1 MPLIPVSSPSVLWG
15 AGTHPGETG
24 KNNEDS
30 YALRFFI
37 NDNQQPV
44 TLAFVADGI
53 GGNRS
58 GEVASALAVK
68 TLCDGVQAASL
79 ADPLADLVN
88 AYTDTAR
95 VLAQASQQDGHNRGM
110 GTTGAAA
117 LLVGRQLYTATIGD
131 SRIYLRRRDHTRQ
144 ISVDH
149 TWIQAAIE
157 HGIISREDAKTHPNQ
172 HVVVRHLGGKA
183 DVRPDV
189 RLKLRDDEFPDES
202 EQNQGL
208 ELNTSDEVLVCSD
221 GLSDLVDTL
230 EINNLLGRFA
240 PQKAVD
246 ELIALARKRGG
257 HDNITVV
264 VLQVP

>member
-1 MPLIPVSSPSVLWG
+1 MPLIPISEPPVLWG

-30 YALRFFI
+30 YALRFFLTA
-37 NDNQQPV
+37 DHQPV

-58 GEVASALAVK
+58 GEVASALAVN
-68 TLCDGVQAASL
+68 TLCDTLQNASL
-79 ADPLADLVN
+79 ANPVDDLQT
-88 AYTDTAR
+88 AYAETAR
-95 VLAQASQQDGHNRGM
+95 VLATASQQDGHNRGM

-117 LLVGRQLYTATIGD
+117 LLVGRRLYTATIGD
-131 SRIYLRRRDHTRQ
+131 SRLYLRRRDHTRQ

-183 DVRPDV
+183 DVRPDL

-230 EINNLLGRFA
+230 EINGLLGRYP
-240 PQKAVD
+240 PQQAVD
-246 ELIALARKRGG
+246 ELITLARKRGG
-257 HDNITVV
+257 YDNITVIII
-264 VLQVP
+264 QVP

>member
-1 MPLIPVSSPSVLWG
+1 MPLIPINEPPVLWG

-30 YALRFFI
+30 YTLRFFLTA
-37 NDNQQPV
+37 DRQPV

-68 TLCDGVQAASL
+68 TLSAALQHATL
-79 ADPLADLVN
+79 ADPLADL
-88 AYTDTAR
+88 TAAFAETAQ
-95 VLAQASQQDGHNRGM
+95 VLAGASQQDGNNRGM

-117 LLVGRQLYTATIGD
+117 LLVGRRLYVGYIGD

-144 ISVDH
+144 ISIDH

-157 HGIISREDAKTHPNQ
+157 HGIISREEAKTHPNQ

-183 DVRPDV
+183 EVRPDL

-208 ELNTSDEVLVCSD
+208 ELHTGDEVLVCSD

-230 EINNLLGRFA
+230 EINHLLGKYP
-240 PQKAVD
+240 PQQAVD
-246 ELIALARKRGG
+246 ELILLARKRGG

-264 VLQVP
+264 VIQAP